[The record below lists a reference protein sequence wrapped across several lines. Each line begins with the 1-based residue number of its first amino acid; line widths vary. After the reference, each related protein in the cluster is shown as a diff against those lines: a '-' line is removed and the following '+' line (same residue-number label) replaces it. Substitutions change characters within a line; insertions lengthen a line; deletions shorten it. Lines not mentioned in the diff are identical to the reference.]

1 MGLTNQLRKK
11 GVAEKT
17 REMSRG
23 RQAGIPEGELVKRS
37 GRDAGYRATEEDA
50 EFNDS
55 RKNQKK
61 KNDKERR
68 GVTLNDH

>member
-1 MGLTNQLRKK
+1 
-11 GVAEKT
+11 
-17 REMSRG
+17 MSRG